1 MSEYSEK
8 INGFIDRIKKDK
20 KSLLIISVAL
30 LGMMLILF
38 SGEDSKEFKDSQ
50 LSEVVYSS
58 EEYEEKLS
66 KLVSEIDGVGRVSVM
81 ITFESGE
88 ENVFA
93 SDDEEFIREEE
104 KKTKKD
110 YIIIDTEKG
119 ETGLKIKSVYPEIKG
134 VAVVC
139 VGASDPVVR
148 EQIVSVITAL
158 FDISSKNI
166 SVVSA
171 RN

>member
-1 MSEYSEK
+1 MSKYSEK

-104 KKTKKD
+104 KKSKKD

-139 VGASDPVVR
+139 EGASDPVVR

>member
-20 KSLLIISVAL
+20 KALLIISVAL

-119 ETGLKIKSVYPEIKG
+119 ETGLKIKSVYPKIKG

-139 VGASDPVVR
+139 EGASDPVVR